1 MSKPGPLPQQ
11 SVSMAG
17 LQHSQQPQMIMP
29 KPTVSGAGTGPHQ
42 QLSGPQTAITSFY
55 PPSAQSMHN
64 VHPPNLSSMN
74 TNPSALNHASQY
86 QTQMGVIYPGN
97 RTFGAHMAPQPVLIP
112 GSVPTVSYH
121 RPQPY
126 GTSSQHSLST
136 THPHMFLTAQNRHYG
151 FNPQVQQQYYY
162 SVVPPMMGPPAM
174 PPLSQNVISNTFVR
188 EKKILRVQDPKTGQ
202 DVTETVLNSKDSSS
216 NAANDNTG
224 KEIIAQF
231 ATQVAAAATSI
242 TSKKEPNSG
251 ETLPPTTAPL
261 VSTSSIVSP
270 STSSNITVLNNQS
283 LQAETNH
290 VSEKDVSVETSL
302 EIDEVAEVSSKASI
316 DDVACRLPSE
326 TSVGAQDGELEM
338 LAPSKSIANVPKLD
352 IFPEKFTVFNSADE
366 EDECISSGKTD
377 ILETTM
383 SNLPNE
389 STSDIS
395 APTCSSNTED
405 CSELCVSET
414 VDIIAPTSVTS
425 QVGVEYSNDKVVPLV
440 AQEVCTEIE
449 TQDQQKI
456 PEDIHYVTD
465 DKPPTKPKSEMKI
478 DKKEEQLDSSCSSSI
493 EPYEIQGSQ
502 NVGSTMSTEEEKR
515 ISDKK
520 GWGKKKKLRELNKKG
535 EIKDGGDL
543 DAFVDKEPVVTTP
556 VTESEVPV
564 TNKTS
569 SVKPVKPPTSVST
582 AQDET
587 EDSEKEQKVVE
598 KNEENSRV
606 MVNGVIETEEKEVVE
621 VEPQKPQITLKYN
634 YPEDQWSPLNQE
646 GKKQYDRAFL
656 LTLQIQPYKKPQGLP
671 DLDIIKDKGVQTKVT
686 DMKSRPPTLQAR
698 DHPDPFVPA
707 YARMGT
713 PRLPP
718 GGMNRRISQPSRE
731 KPKKYI
737 NISSSLNK
745 DVKLHEAENAW
756 KSVTKSSKEIS
767 DEESKTQDLYKRVRG
782 ILNKLTP
789 QKFQMLATQ
798 VLELEI
804 DTEERLKGVIDLV
817 FQKAIQEPAFSVTYA
832 NLCKTLVLFQV
843 TSPDGQ
849 QVKFK
854 KLLLVK
860 CQHEFE
866 KDIDADINK
875 AEYLK
880 KIEEA
885 ETEEKKKQLREELE
899 EVEKKAKRQSLGN
912 IRFIGEL
919 FKLSMLTPKIMDS
932 CIQKLLSQKDE
943 DSLECLCRLL
953 TTVGKELEGD
963 RGENKV
969 WSQQMDSYFKNMEN
983 IVKKRLTSSRIRF
996 MLQDVIDLRKNN
1008 WVPRRDENN
1017 PKTIDQIHKEAKMEA
1032 QEQEMLLQQV
1042 IPQKRP
1048 EDRDRRKNRGNTSYS
1063 EDGWSTVSNK
1073 HRTQIDP
1080 NKIKQLSKNQQDT
1093 ESIQLGP
1100 GGRSFSSW
1108 GRGSSGGTK
1117 PAAVD
1122 NEPKVSVPSNRFSAL
1137 ATEQSTPT
1145 YESRRGP
1152 QRSTPSSRESSRG
1165 RASHFPPPS
1174 MRKTPSQTLPKEK
1187 EQLIETVKS
1196 FTKEKPKP
1204 EPKKTKEQALTTANN
1219 SVKGGHLTEE
1229 EIDNKTKQ
1237 LIDEFLH
1244 IQDFKEAVLCVS
1256 EVFSQSTICSFVS
1269 SAINQVLER
1278 SSQARHL
1285 VGQLFHDLVR
1295 KNILSVEQYV
1305 EGLKSLLEL
1314 ADDFEIDIPKI
1325 WLYLGE
1331 LIAPMI
1337 QDGSIPLIFLRD
1349 AAQPCIA
1356 NGTAGK
1362 LLSAV
1367 LHVAAGKL
1375 GSIKVGELWRT
1386 SGLQWKDLLAPR
1398 ENIDE
1403 FIQTNKLQFTVNDS
1417 EPQPDTNLS
1426 NEAIKKELNFLLQ
1439 KKKANNEE
1447 ILDWIEA
1454 HIGEER
1460 SKDPQFIRVLVTALV
1475 ESAIEEN
1482 QNRYELNKKIVA
1494 ARTPIFQRFLD
1505 HKELLELEALYAL
1518 QHLVNRLE
1526 HPKGLLKEIFDVM
1539 YDEDL
1544 ISDDAFTQWQ
1554 KSDDPAEKEGKGVA
1568 LKSLTSFFTWLEE
1581 ADQESGASGTES

>member
-17 LQHSQQPQMIMP
+17 LQHSQQPQPIMP
-29 KPTVSGAGTGPHQ
+29 KPTVSGAGTVPHQ
-42 QLSGPQTAITSFY
+42 QLSGPQTGITSFY
-55 PPSAQSMHN
+55 PPSAQN
-64 VHPPNLSSMN
+64 VHNMHPSNLSTMN
-74 TNPSALNHASQY
+74 TNPSALNHAPQY

-97 RTFGAHMAPQPVLIP
+97 HTYGAHMAPQPVLMP
-112 GSVPTVSYH
+112 GSVPTVPYHH
-121 RPQPY
+121 RPQQY

-136 THPHMFLTAQNRHYG
+136 THPHMFLTTANHHYA
-151 FNPQVQQQYYY
+151 FNPQMQQQYYY
-162 SVVPPMMGPPAM
+162 SVVPSMMGPPAM
-174 PPLSQNVISNTFVR
+174 PPLSQNVTSSTVVR
-188 EKKILRVQDPKTGQ
+188 EKKILRLQDPNTGQ
-202 DVTETVLNSKDSSS
+202 DVTETILNSKESSS
-216 NAANDNTG
+216 NTTNDNTG

-242 TSKKEPNSG
+242 TSKKEPNSR
-251 ETLPPTTAPL
+251 ETPPQTTVSL
-261 VSTSSIVSP
+261 VSTSAVVSP

-283 LQAETNH
+283 MQAETNH
-290 VSEKDVSVETSL
+290 VSEKDISVGTSL
-302 EIDEVAEVSSKASI
+302 KIDKVDKAI
-316 DDVACRLPSE
+316 NDDVTCRLPSE
-326 TSVGAQDGELEM
+326 KPVGAQDGELEM
-338 LAPSKSIANVPKLD
+338 SAPSKSNLNVPKLD
-352 IFPEKFTVFNSADE
+352 VSPEKSTVFNSADE
-366 EDECISSGKTD
+366 PDECISSGKAD
-377 ILETTM
+377 ILGTTI
-383 SNLPNE
+383 SDLPQE
-389 STSDIS
+389 SSSDVF
-395 APTCSSNTED
+395 APTCSSSIQD
-405 CSELCVSET
+405 CSELSINEPAEDMAPVS
-414 VDIIAPTSVTS
+414 ITS
-425 QVGVEYSNDKVVPLV
+425 QLEVGYSNAEVVPSV
-440 AQEVCTEIE
+440 DREVCTEIE
-449 TQDQQKI
+449 MKHQQTL
-456 PEDIHYVTD
+456 PENIQCATD
-465 DKPPTKPKSEMKI
+465 DKPPTKLKPEMEV
-478 DKKEEQLDSSCSSSI
+478 DKKEEKLDSRNSCVT
-493 EPYEIQGSQ
+493 EPREIQGSQ
-502 NVGSTMSTEEEKR
+502 DIGSALSTEEEKR
-515 ISDKK
+515 ISDNKK
-520 GWGKKKKLRELNKKG
+520 GWSKKKKFRELNKKG

-543 DAFVDKEPVVTTP
+543 DAFVDKEEPVITTP
-556 VTESEVPV
+556 VTESEVPI
-564 TNKTS
+564 TNEMS
-569 SVKPVKPPTSVST
+569 SVKPIEPPTSVSS
-582 AQDET
+582 AKDET
-587 EDSEKEQKVVE
+587 EAPEEEQKVIE
-598 KNEENSRV
+598 RNEENSRV
-606 MVNGVIETEEKEVVE
+606 TVDGVIETEEKEMTE
-621 VEPQKPQITLKYN
+621 VEPPKSQITLKYN

-656 LTLQIQPYKKPQGLP
+656 LMLQIQPYKKPQGLP
-671 DLDIIKDKGVQTKVT
+671 NLDIIKDKGVQTKVT
-686 DMKSRPPTLQAR
+686 DMKSRPPPLQAR

-731 KPKKYI
+731 KHKKVI

-745 DVKLHEAENAW
+745 DVKLHEAQNAW
-756 KSVTKSSKEIS
+756 KPLTKVSKES
-767 DEESKTQDLYKRVRG
+767 GDDEAKTEELYKRVKG

-789 QKFQMLATQ
+789 QKFQTLVSQ
-798 VLELEI
+798 VLELDI

-832 NLCKTLVLFQV
+832 NLCKTLAVCHV
-843 TSPDGQ
+843 TSSDGQ

-860 CQHEFE
+860 CQQEFE

-875 AEYLK
+875 SEYLK

-885 ETEEKKKQLREELE
+885 ETF
-899 EVEKKAKRQSLGN
+899 
-912 IRFIGEL
+912 RFIGEL

-932 CIQKLLSQKDE
+932 CIHKLLSQQDE

-963 RGENKV
+963 RGKNKV
-969 WSQQMDSYFKNMEN
+969 WTQQMDNYFKTMEN

-1137 ATEQSTPT
+1137 AAEQNIPA

-1174 MRKTPSQTLPKEK
+1174 VRKTPSQTLPKEK

-1204 EPKKTKEQALTTANN
+1204 EPKKIKEQALTMTDN
-1219 SVKGGHLTEE
+1219 SLKSGHLTEE

-1244 IQDFKEAVLCVS
+1244 LQDFKEAVLCVS
-1256 EVFSQSTICSFVS
+1256 EVFSQSTICSFIS

-1305 EGLKSLLEL
+1305 EGLKSVLEL

-1331 LIAPMI
+1331 LVGPMI
-1337 QDGSIPLIFLRD
+1337 QDGSIPLIVLKD
-1349 AAQPCIA
+1349 AAQPCVA

-1367 LHVAAGKL
+1367 LHVAAEKL

-1386 SGLQWKDLLAPR
+1386 SGLQWKDLLKPG
-1398 ENIDE
+1398 ENVDE
-1403 FIQTNKLQFTVNDS
+1403 FIQTNKLEFTLNDS
-1417 EPQPDTNLS
+1417 EPQPDTSLS

-1454 HIGEER
+1454 HIGEKR
-1460 SKDPQFIRVLVTALV
+1460 SKDSQFIRVLVTTLV

-1482 QNRYELNKKIVA
+1482 QNRYELNKKVVA
-1494 ARTPIFQRFLD
+1494 ARTPIFQRYLD

-1518 QHLVNRLE
+1518 QHLVHRLE
-1526 HPKGLLKEIFDVM
+1526 HPKGLLREIFDVM

-1568 LKSLTSFFTWLEE
+1568 LKSVTSFFTWLEE
-1581 ADQESGASGTES
+1581 AEQESGASGTDS